1 MLLSDTALYL
11 LVTWYVDAVMPGEFG
26 VPEPWYFPFTVSMY
40 IFIAISPKDNISL
53 NKDIQAEFCS
63 SLEQVKLNCDSEK

>member
-1 MLLSDTALYL
+1 
-11 LVTWYVDAVMPGEFG
+11 MPGEFG